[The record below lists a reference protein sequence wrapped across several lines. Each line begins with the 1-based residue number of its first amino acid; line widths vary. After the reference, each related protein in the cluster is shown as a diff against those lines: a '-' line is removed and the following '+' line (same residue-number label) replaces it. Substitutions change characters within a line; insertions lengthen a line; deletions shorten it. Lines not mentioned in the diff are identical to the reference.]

1 MPRTSLPNQKQRG
14 KRCRCLVEV
23 ISMNWFFT
31 YIRGYIDMLLVS
43 VVRNNTCFRQ
53 PHGMVC

>member
-1 MPRTSLPNQKQRG
+1 MSCG
-14 KRCRCLVEV
+14 SYFVELVL
-23 ISMNWFFT
+23 

-53 PHGMVC
+53 PHGMVCCRARGVEINSMAIV